1 MSKHIGKIIIV
12 GVAFLIGVSLG
23 IFWLPKLWFNLGVT
37 INLLENSIV
46 NGIIG
51 AILFSL
57 LSLFLAKP
65 ILNTVAKIE
74 NFLVNKSPMYLLF
87 GSLGAILGLVIG
99 TLIGSI
105 FQYIPIPGVSDILPV
120 MIIVVL
126 GYLGFGVGT
135 RRSESWGKTFQQL
148 RPQKPEA
155 LTLDRQ
161 ANNDTMHRYKIVDT
175 SAIIDGRIGD
185 IVKTRFIE
193 GTLVIPL
200 FVVHE
205 LQYIADS
212 SDNLKRAKGRRG
224 LDVLNGLQKSNDIAV
239 EIYEGDFEGVAE
251 VDSKLVK
258 LAKQYDGMVLTND
271 YNLNKVCEFQN
282 VPVLNINEL
291 VNALKP
297 VVLPGEAMS
306 VLIVKDGTERQQG
319 VAYLNDG
326 TMIVVEEG
334 HHYMNQEIDVVIT
347 STLQTAAGRMIFAKP
362 AHAQRKLN
370 EKQK

>member
-12 GVAFLIGVSLG
+12 VVAFLIGASLG
-23 IFWLPKLWFNLGVT
+23 IFWLPKVWFNMGVT
-37 INLLENSIV
+37 TNLLHNSVV

-51 AILFSL
+51 AILLSL

-65 ILNTVAKIE
+65 ILNTVSKVE
-74 NFLVNKSPMYLLF
+74 NFLVKKSPMYLLF

-99 TLIGSI
+99 SLIGSI
-105 FQYIPIPGVSDILPV
+105 FQYIPIPGVSDVLPV
-120 MIIVVL
+120 VIIVVL

-135 RRSESWGKTFQQL
+135 RRSESWGKIFQQL
-148 RPQKPEA
+148 RPQKNDTA
-155 LTLDRQ
+155 TLERQ
-161 ANNDTMHRYKIVDT
+161 ANDKMHRYKIVDT
-175 SAIIDGRIGD
+175 SAIIDGRIDD

-224 LDVLNGLQKSNDIAV
+224 LDVLNSLQKSDDIAV
-239 EIYEGDFEGVAE
+239 EIYEGDFEDIAE

-258 LAKQYDGMVLTND
+258 LAKQYEGMVLTND
-271 YNLNKVCEFQN
+271 YNLNKVCAFQN
-282 VPVLNINEL
+282 VPVLNVNEL
-291 VNALKP
+291 ANALKP
-297 VVLPGEAMS
+297 VVLPGETMR

-334 HHYMNQEIDVVIT
+334 HYYMNEEIDVVIT

-362 AHAQRKLN
+362 VHAQRKLN